1 MNEAVLGSRSVR
13 MAGQVQA
20 KWDVWLMA
28 SVGSLLL
35 IGVVMVYSA
44 SISIS
49 QRATGNSLHYLLRHL
64 VSVVA
69 GLVCMAVVMRTRA
82 RMWEAAGPYLLLLGI
97 GLLVVVLVPGLG
109 VRVNGSSRW
118 LPLGIVNLQPSEL
131 MKIFM
136 IAYAAGYLVRK
147 QEELRFFTQGIL
159 MLSIVLAIMGML
171 LLREPDLGSV
181 VVICVTVFGMLF
193 LAGVR
198 FWHFMVVVSAGVGG
212 MVLLTVFAPYRL
224 ARVTGFLDPWSDPFN
239 SGFQLTQALI
249 AFGRG
254 EWFGV
259 GLGGSVQKLF
269 YLPAAHTDFLFS
281 VIAEELGL
289 LGVMTVIALFAVVV
303 WRAFVI
309 ALQAERMGQP
319 YAARLAEAVGLL
331 IGVQAM
337 INMGVNMGALPTK
350 GLTLPFVSYGGSSML
365 VSCIAVGLLFMV
377 DRGSRAHRVG
387 K

>member
-1 MNEAVLGSRSVR
+1 MNEAVLGSRTVR
-13 MAGQVQA
+13 MAGQA
-20 KWDVWLMA
+20 LPKWDVWLMA

-35 IGVVMVYSA
+35 LGLVMVYSA

-64 VSVVA
+64 ASVVA
-69 GLVCMAVVMRTRA
+69 GLTCMAVVMRTRA
-82 RMWEAAGPYLLLLGI
+82 RLWETAGPYLLLLGI
-97 GLLVVVLVPGLG
+97 GLLVVVLLPGLG

-118 LPLGIVNLQPSEL
+118 LSLGIVNLQPSEL

-136 IAYAAGYLVRK
+136 IVYAAGYLVRK
-147 QEELRFFTQGIL
+147 QDELRFFTQGIL

-171 LLREPDLGSV
+171 LLQEPDLGSV

-198 FWHFMVVVSAGVGG
+198 FWHFMVVVGAGVGG
-212 MVLLTVFAPYRL
+212 MMLLTVVAPYRL

-254 EWFGV
+254 EWLGV

-289 LGVMTVIALFAVVV
+289 MGVMLVLALFAVVV

-309 ALQAERMGQP
+309 AQQAERVGQR

-377 DRGSRAHRVG
+377 DRASRAQRVG